1 MSTEAL
7 TIDCERFAVPT
18 PSRPEIRKVSQSF
31 TSASVSGM
39 LRLQPSDFANYN
51 NSGIITLENDKV
63 VLEMAKAY
71 ANSYTGILRG
81 EIHEPQSAFIEY
93 ALTSN
98 ETLTAD
104 AKFYRV
110 STFASQHNWGGIYVD
125 QHKWVALSN
134 KDVNPIDL
142 FTGYNEIYL
151 HLRATKHYRQNDNG
165 ENLSDKNS
173 ELYTVSDVLTVKLV
187 RKAPGARS

>member
-1 MSTEAL
+1 MYYTTDGTQPNIYSRTLGEDNTITLSETVVGQKTKVILTAANRGGMSTEAL

-71 ANSYTGILRG
+71 ANSYTGILQG
-81 EIHEPQSAFIEY
+81 EIHE
-93 ALTSN
+93 
-98 ETLTAD
+98 
-104 AKFYRV
+104 
-110 STFASQHNWGGIYVD
+110 
-125 QHKWVALSN
+125 LSRLSLN
-134 KDVNPIDL
+134 MR
-142 FTGYNEIYL
+142 
-151 HLRATKHYRQNDNG
+151 LRATK
-165 ENLSDKNS
+165 
-173 ELYTVSDVLTVKLV
+173 
-187 RKAPGARS
+187 P